1 MAGWLE
7 QVPNKIKRLF
17 SVSFTKNCPTDDIR
31 YEDNHYRYTQS
42 KKTKYVSYK
51 YDSRGTVCR
60 SA

>member
-1 MAGWLE
+1 M
-7 QVPNKIKRLF
+7 F
-17 SVSFTKNCPTDDIR
+17 TVSYTKNRPTDDIR